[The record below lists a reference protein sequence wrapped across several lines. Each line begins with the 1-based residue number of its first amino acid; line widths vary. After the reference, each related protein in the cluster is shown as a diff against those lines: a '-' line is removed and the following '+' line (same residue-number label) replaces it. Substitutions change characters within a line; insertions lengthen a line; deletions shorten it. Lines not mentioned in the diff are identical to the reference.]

1 MSDQN
6 NLREVTVTRDE
17 QGRFTA
23 TNAAGVQIVM
33 GTGDGEFSPLELLL
47 AAIAGC
53 TSVDVDALAS
63 RRSEPD
69 EFVVR
74 ASAHKVKDEAGRNV
88 LADIKLEF
96 TVTFPEGEA
105 GDKARAILPVALKA
119 SHDRTCT
126 VGRTVETGVPI
137 AASFIGG
144 PALGGV
150 EGRLREERPA
160 HASRS

>member
-1 MSDQN
+1 MSDQD
-6 NLREVTVTRDE
+6 NLRKVTLTRDT
-17 QGRFTA
+17 QGVFRA
-23 TNAAGVQIVM
+23 VNVAGAEIVM
-33 GTGDGEFSPLELLL
+33 GTGEGMFNPLELLL

-53 TSVDVDALAS
+53 TSIDVDALAS
-63 RRSEPD
+63 RRSAPA

-74 ASAHKVKDEAGRNV
+74 SSAYKVKDDAGRN
-88 LADIKLEF
+88 LLRDITLEF

-137 AASFIGG
+137 TAFYTD
-144 PALGGV
+144 
-150 EGRLREERPA
+150 
-160 HASRS
+160 

>member
-23 TNAAGVQIVM
+23 TNVAGVQIVM
-33 GTGDGEFSPLELLL
+33 GTGEGMFSPLELLL

-105 GDKARAILPVALKA
+105 GDIHCPTITARLIEAGSERSCSAKSSP
-119 SHDRTCT
+119 TP
-126 VGRTVETGVPI
+126 GRS
-137 AASFIGG
+137 AARF
-144 PALGGV
+144 PEA
-150 EGRLREERPA
+150 R
-160 HASRS
+160 

>member
-1 MSDQN
+1 M
-6 NLREVTVTRDE
+6 
-17 QGRFTA
+17 
-23 TNAAGVQIVM
+23 AGVQIVM
-33 GTGDGEFSPLELLL
+33 GTGEGMFSPLELLL

-119 SHDRTCT
+119 SHDLSGQTLNIFGPWRGEDQAL
-126 VGRTVETGVPI
+126 VDSVLAYFS
-137 AASFIGG
+137 AAS
-144 PALGGV
+144 GV
-150 EGRLREERPA
+150 KVNYSSSEGYEQQIMVDTQAGSPL
-160 HASRS
+160 HL

>member
-1 MSDQN
+1 MSEQD
-6 NLREVTVTRDE
+6 NLREVTVTRDAL
-17 QGRFTA
+17 GSFIA
-23 TNAAGVQIVM
+23 TNVAGVQITM
-33 GTGDGEFSPLELLL
+33 GTGEGMFSPLELLL

-53 TSVDVDALAS
+53 TAVDVDALAS

-74 ASAHKVKDEAGRNV
+74 SSAYKVKDEAGRNV

-96 TVTFPEGEA
+96 TVTFPDGEA

-137 AASFIGG
+137 AASYTD
-144 PALGGV
+144 
-150 EGRLREERPA
+150 
-160 HASRS
+160 